1 MLAGGGCKAIK
12 HRDGQNYE
20 IRDSE
25 KMCVKMRDAVTMER
39 ATPKLPQSPIKISRE
54 CLGCR
59 RKLIR

>member
-1 MLAGGGCKAIK
+1 MHAGGGCKAIK

-25 KMCVKMRDAVTMER
+25 KMCVKMMRLPWR
-39 ATPKLPQSPIKISRE
+39 GIPKLLQSLIKISRE
-54 CLGCR
+54 CLGCI